1 LRATSLALLLALFAL
16 ADSSF
21 GQERSVKRVVKP
33 PLDLGAEINAQIA
46 NLPMIGGYH
55 AGIVTI
61 PPGDYFQSTPVI
73 VNSQKVSVIG
83 AGSGAVQ
90 ITCTMNAPCWEIR
103 LNPFVVIPQVSGQIG
118 GFTLTGLNSNP
129 NAVGIHMGDITCT
142 KLEDILIQGFT
153 GPNAVGMWW
162 DDITG
167 WTERI
172 NVQRVN
178 LFNNTTNY
186 KFTDSGG
193 PAVGNGSFCY
203 NDWLDLRMNV
213 GQGQKG
219 IDFQSGTLCGSILN
233 LVVNGLGS
241 NKTYINIAGTSVWV
255 DNLYDIKVED
265 DGGGGVR
272 LATAPGTQF
281 NGTGK
286 ITNIAGPM
294 TDSIGGS
301 FALFL
306 PFVFGN
312 AYSSTTAPARWF
324 TDQFGDL
331 EVETALPATAS
342 NNFNAPLIALTSS
355 CWNGS
360 TTAIDRWQFQN
371 VLGSGANPASSL
383 QFAFTPYGCTA
394 IPQVQ
399 VADGVGSG
407 MLLSTTAPGIS
418 PRIRHDAD
426 DNVVIDTGGAGASL
440 NLNTDNNKPVKLG
453 MGGTAGAN
461 IPILSSLTTTSGTST
476 NLSMSGVT
484 SSSHCSVTAT
494 NAAAGANIGA
504 TFISSKA
511 VDQITVTHAPVAS
524 MTYDVLCTPN

>member
-1 LRATSLALLLALFAL
+1 LRAAALFLVSFAF
-16 ADSSF
+16 AGGAF
-21 GQERSVKRVVKP
+21 GQGQLVKRVVKP
-33 PLDLGAEINAQIA
+33 PLDVGAEINAQIA
-46 NLPMIGGYH
+46 NLPMVGGYH

-73 VNSQKVSVIG
+73 VNSPRVSVIG

-103 LNPFVVIPQVSGQIG
+103 LNPFVVTPQVSGQIG

-142 KLEDILIQGFT
+142 TLEDILIQGFT

-186 KFTDSGG
+186 KFTDTGG
-193 PAVGNGSFCY
+193 VSVGNGSFCY

-233 LVVNGLGS
+233 LVVNGFGS
-241 NKTYINIAGTSVWV
+241 NKTYINIAGKSVWV

-272 LATAPGTQF
+272 LATAPGTEF

-286 ITNIAGPM
+286 IINVAGPM
-294 TDSIGGS
+294 QDSIGGS

-306 PFVFGN
+306 PFIFGSP
-312 AYSSTTAPARWF
+312 YSSTTAPARWS
-324 TDQFGDL
+324 TDQFGNL
-331 EVETALPATAS
+331 QVETALPATTS
-342 NNFNAPLIALTSS
+342 NNFNAPLIALNSS

-360 TTAIDRWQFQN
+360 ATAIDRWQLQN
-371 VLGSGANPASSL
+371 VVGSGTNPTSSL
-383 QFAFTPYGCTA
+383 EFAFTPYGCNS
-394 IPQVQ
+394 ISQVQ
-399 VADGVGSG
+399 VADGTGSG
-407 MLLSTTAPGIS
+407 ILLSTTAPGVS

-426 DNVVIDTGGAGASL
+426 DNLVIDTGGASASL

-453 MGGTAGAN
+453 AGGTAGAN
-461 IPILSSLTTTSGTST
+461 IPILGSVVTVTSTST
-476 NLSMSGVT
+476 NVMMPGAT
-484 SSSHCSVTAT
+484 STSHCSLTAT
-494 NAAAGANIGA
+494 NAAAGANIGG
-504 TFISSKA
+504 TFISAKA
-511 VDQITVTHAPVAS
+511 TDQITVTHAPVAG

>member
-1 LRATSLALLLALFAL
+1 V
-16 ADSSF
+16 DSSF
-21 GQERSVKRVVKP
+21 GQERSVKRAVKP

-46 NLPMIGGYH
+46 NLPIIGGYH

-61 PPGDYFQSTPVI
+61 PPGNYFQSTPVI

-83 AGSGAVQ
+83 AGSGAVE

-153 GPNAVGMWW
+153 GGNAVGMWW
-162 DDITG
+162 DNITG

-186 KFTDSGG
+186 KFTDTGG

-233 LVVNGLGS
+233 LVINGFGS
-241 NKTYINIAGTSVWV
+241 NKTYINIAGSSVWV
-255 DNLYDIKVED
+255 DNAYDIKQED

-281 NGTGK
+281 SGTGRL
-286 ITNIAGPM
+286 TNIAGEM
-294 TDSIGGS
+294 TDSINGS
-301 FALFL
+301 FALYL
-306 PFVFGN
+306 PFILASPN
-312 AYSSTTAPARWF
+312 SSPAGPARWYM
-324 TDQFGDL
+324 DL
-331 EVETALPATAS
+331 SGNLQVGPTFPATADR
-342 NNFNAPLIALTSS
+342 NFNSPLIGLKSN

-360 TTAIDRWQFQN
+360 TASVNVWSFQN
-371 VLGSGANPASSL
+371 VLDLGANPASTF
-383 QFAFTPYGCTA
+383 QFAFAPYGCSA
-394 IPQVQ
+394 VPQVQ
-399 VADGVGSG
+399 VADGVGNG
-407 MLLSTTAPGIS
+407 LLLSTSSLGAT
-418 PRIRHDAD
+418 PRFRHDAE
-426 DNVVIDTGGAGASL
+426 DNLVIDTGGASASL
-440 NLNTDNNKPVKLG
+440 HLNTDNNRPVKLG
-453 MGGTAGAN
+453 AGGTVGAN
-461 IPILSSLTTTSGTST
+461 IPILASLMTSSGTST
-476 NLSMSGVT
+476 NVSMPGAT
-484 SSSHCSVTAT
+484 NSSHCSLTAT
-494 NAAAGANIGA
+494 NAAAGANIAG
-504 TFISSKA
+504 TFVSAKTEG
-511 VDQITVTHAPVAS
+511 QITVNHAPVTG
-524 MTYDVLCTPN
+524 MTYDVFCTPN